1 MLKPNVVLLCALL
14 TLCASHSSA
23 ARGKISPVQSKA
35 SDTPVYD
42 VSSVEPESAELA
54 RRYGTSALIIRKAG
68 DKKIPARDFRKF
80 FSAEAASSASDF
92 EDYFKAIDAAARS
105 PQAALKE
112 YSVALAAHPASPRHL
127 VFRGMAQEQ
136 LGNLK
141 AAADDY
147 TAAIKLDRYGFSGL
161 VRKDLNDA
169 SGAQADLEKA
179 QELLPSYAPVYYA
192 SASVYLEK
200 GSFFQSARDLD
211 KFFELN
217 TDTAAAAEVSGS
229 MECEELLAL
238 GFGIRQCREG
248 MGAGAPRPAGFYDDL
263 RIWERGQSLREKT
276 EVDVYVVD
284 AQSAVISSAAR
295 NGIASPEGKAS
306 MLCAA
311 ARAAE
316 THFTGEKSPLGLG
329 AALKLYDLA
338 AFMDPSPAVFM
349 GRGGVLLRLA
359 RVYEEEEA
367 YGEAEAD
374 FSRVLSASDSFRGWA
389 FKLRAEARIGLGKYP
404 PALEDCS
411 EAIASDPLNPWF
423 YQTRAFLLSSEGRLD
438 DASADM
444 VRFFSLE
451 KDKFALEQGLGDR
464 FARYC
469 PGWIIRPPAARE
481 SRFSVR
487 TRRSRAISYIP
498 PPFRA
503 NRLGMK
509 SPVRN
514 TADRAFFIFG

>member
-1 MLKPNVVLLCALL
+1 MLKRNVVLLCALL
-14 TLCASHSSA
+14 VFCASHSGA
-23 ARGKISPVQSKA
+23 ARGKISSPQGKVPEA
-35 SDTPVYD
+35 PVYD
-42 VSSVEPESAELA
+42 VASLDPASAELA
-54 RRYGTSALIIRKAG
+54 RRYGTSSLIIRKAG
-68 DKKIPARDFRKF
+68 DKKVPPKNFGKF
-80 FSAEAASSASDF
+80 FSEEAAASASDF
-92 EDYFKAIDAAARS
+92 EDYFKAIDVVAKS

-112 YSVALAAHPASPRHL
+112 YSVALAAHPASPRYL
-127 VFRGMAQEQ
+127 VLRGMAQEQ
-136 LGNLK
+136 LGNMK

-161 VRKDLNDA
+161 AFYLRGLVRKDLNDS

-200 GSFFQSARDLD
+200 GAFFQSARDLD

-248 MGAGAPRPAGFYDDL
+248 MGAGASRPAGSYDDL
-263 RIWERGQSLREKT
+263 RIWERGQSLREKA
-276 EVDVYVVD
+276 EIDVYVVD

-295 NGIASPEGKAS
+295 NGASSPADKSA

-311 ARAAE
+311 ARGAE
-316 THFTGEKSPLGLG
+316 GHFAGEKSPLGLG

-338 AFMDPSPAVFM
+338 AFIEPSAPVYM

-359 RVYEEEEA
+359 KAYEEEEA

-374 FSRVLSASDSFRGWA
+374 FSRVLAAADSFSGWA

-404 PALEDCS
+404 LALEDCAA
-411 EAIASDPLNPWF
+411 AIAADPLNPWF
-423 YQTRAFLLSSEGRLD
+423 YQTRAFLLASENRRD
-438 DASADM
+438 EAAADM
-444 VRFFSLE
+444 ERFFALE
-451 KDKFALEQGLGDR
+451 KDKFALEQE
-464 FARYC
+464 AR
-469 PGWIIRPPAARE
+469 G
-481 SRFSVR
+481 
-487 TRRSRAISYIP
+487 
-498 PPFRA
+498 
-503 NRLGMK
+503 
-509 SPVRN
+509 PVCKALSGRDKPV
-514 TADRAFFIFG
+514 TGCEGAAFFAKNPVSPRNIVYPSSPRGK

>member
-14 TLCASHSSA
+14 TLCASYSSA

-92 EDYFKAIDAAARS
+92 EDYFNAIDAAARS

-147 TAAIKLDRYGFSGL
+147 TAAIKLDRYGFSGLAFYLRGL

-248 MGAGAPRPAGFYDDL
+248 MGAGAPRPAGSYDDL

-276 EVDVYVVD
+276 EIDVYVVD

-338 AFMDPSPAVFM
+338 VFIDPSPAVFM

-411 EAIASDPLNPWF
+411 EAIAVDPLNPWF

-451 KDKFALEQGLGDR
+451 KDKFALEQEARGPVCKILSGLDN
-464 FARYC
+464 
-469 PGWIIRPPAARE
+469 PPAGCE
-481 SRFSVR
+481 GK
-487 TRRSRAISYIP
+487 
-498 PPFRA
+498 PFFGKNA
-503 NRLGMK
+503 AV
-509 SPVRN
+509 PRN
-514 TADRAFFIFG
+514 IVYPSALPGK